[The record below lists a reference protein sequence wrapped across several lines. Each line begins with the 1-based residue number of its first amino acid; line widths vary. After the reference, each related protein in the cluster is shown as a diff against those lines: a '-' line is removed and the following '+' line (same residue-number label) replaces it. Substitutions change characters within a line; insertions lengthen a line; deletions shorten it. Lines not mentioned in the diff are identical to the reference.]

1 MARRAR
7 WLIILHTLIPG
18 SAQLVAGNRRFAR
31 IGIIGTLTIWALLIL
46 AGVLYF
52 INRTWLFW
60 VVTNPILSGVG
71 AALAIA
77 WAVLYFA
84 LSIDTIRL
92 IRLVRLPHRS
102 RRVALVASLL
112 VTALG
117 TSAFGYAGNVAISQT
132 SLVGAVFNQTGGL
145 TPVDGQYNI
154 LLLGGDAGPD
164 RFGLRPDSISVLS
177 INAETGDTVN
187 IGVPR
192 NLQRVSFVKGSPMLK
207 YYPNGWDCGVECL
220 LNAIYKTTIDN
231 HPKAY
236 PNAIKDGSDPGVEAT
251 KDAVEYVT
259 GLQIQAYV
267 MVDMYA
273 FRKLIDA
280 LGGVT
285 INVKE
290 RLPIGGDE
298 DAYGQPINVKGW
310 IEPGL
315 QHMSGY
321 RALWYARAR
330 HGSNDFVRMGRQRE
344 VERALLAQLEPVNVL
359 ARFNELSKAGR
370 LLIRTDIPSDMLPV
384 FLDLAIKAKAKGL
397 GSLELVPPT
406 ISTIYPNFKQIH
418 KLVQRAIHPAPTP
431 AATQ

>member
-18 SAQLVAGNRRFAR
+18 SAQLLAGNRRFAR
-31 IGIIGTLTIWALLIL
+31 LGIVGTLGVWAILVL

-52 INRTWLFW
+52 VNRTWLFW
-60 VVTNPILSGVG
+60 LITNPLLSAIG
-71 AALAIA
+71 AALLII
-77 WAVLYFA
+77 WALLFFA
-84 LSIDTIRL
+84 LSVDTLRLLRL
-92 IRLVRLPHRS
+92 IRLPS
-102 RRVALVASLL
+102 RARNLALISTLV

-132 SLVGAVFNQTGGL
+132 SLVKTVFNQTGGL
-145 TPVDGQYNI
+145 EPIDGQYNI
-154 LLLGGDAGPD
+154 VLLGGDAGPD
-164 RFGLRPDSISVLS
+164 RFGLRPDSISVVS
-177 INAETGDTVN
+177 INAQTGDTTI

-192 NLQRVSFVKGSPMLK
+192 NLQRVSFSKGSPMLK
-207 YYPNGWDCGVECL
+207 YYPHGWNCGVECL
-220 LNAIYKTTIDN
+220 INAIYKDTIDN
-231 HPKAY
+231 HSKAY
-236 PNAIKDGSDPGVEAT
+236 PNAIKEGSDPGVEAT

-259 GLQIQAYV
+259 GLKIQAYV

-285 INVKE
+285 INVKQ

-310 IEPGL
+310 IEPGV

-321 RALWYARAR
+321 RALWYARSR
-330 HGSNDFVRMGRQRE
+330 HGNSDFDRMSRQRE
-344 VERALLAQLEPVNVL
+344 VQRALLAQLDPVNVL
-359 ARFNELSKAGR
+359 ARFNELTAAGK
-370 LLIRTDIPSDMLPV
+370 LMIRTDIPSDMLPT
-384 FLDLAIKAKAKGL
+384 FLDLAIKAKAKGI

-406 ISTIYPNFKQIH
+406 ISTIYPNFKAIH
-418 KLVQRAIHPAPTP
+418 KMVQNAIHPQPTP
-431 AATQ
+431 SATQ